1 MIASKSLN
9 FVGKA
14 CVEIH
19 ALENLVINYSIK
31 YWELLPRMCFIDKT
45 FRVDVKSTF
54 GPTWNRREGGN
65 ACLDSWFYGAC
76 GGGFGGS
83 GRYNSA
89 WCGGSGGGGCG
100 RRRNIRRQLVKVGI
114 S

>member
-31 YWELLPRMCFIDKT
+31 Y
-45 FRVDVKSTF
+45 
-54 GPTWNRREGGN
+54 
-65 ACLDSWFYGAC
+65 
-76 GGGFGGS
+76 
-83 GRYNSA
+83 
-89 WCGGSGGGGCG
+89 
-100 RRRNIRRQLVKVGI
+100 
-114 S
+114 